1 MKRKD
6 IPDTDREI
14 INKLVKVFLGET
26 ITFTDEQIACM
37 EERMNLEYLVELA
50 FRQARCTESNG
61 KQMAPNINC
70 AMHILNDKRMA
81 ELVNEY
87 RKQLTDVQNAFL
99 DDRRIRKLVRSEL
112 SKELSIMVAKEMRD
126 ED

>member
-1 MKRKD
+1 
-6 IPDTDREI
+6 
-14 INKLVKVFLGET
+14 
-26 ITFTDEQIACM
+26 
-37 EERMNLEYLVELA
+37 
-50 FRQARCTESNG
+50 
-61 KQMAPNINC
+61 
-70 AMHILNDKRMA
+70 MHILNDKRMA